1 MKLMIIVYLTRK
13 LKHLMLLA
21 LCIPIIVGI
30 VSISSSLSSHTF
42 SSSSPSPSYYA
53 YAKEQIGN
61 PLVYHLSSDEPWRAT
76 VAISDA
82 TTMLKLG
89 HNVTLLLSIEG
100 VQIGV
105 KHLHH
110 YLGLDMLTTKVTNF
124 IDDGGR
130 VIICEVC
137 LRIAGY
143 NNSDIIDRA
152 IIGKPDIM
160 SNLLSKATVIDY

>member
-1 MKLMIIVYLTRK
+1 MIHVDSTRNFKLII
-13 LKHLMLLA
+13 
-21 LCIPIIVGI
+21 I
-30 VSISSSLSSHTF
+30 LSSVVIGFGGLNPIFF
-42 SSSSPSPSYYA
+42 SSSYA
-53 YAKEQIGN
+53 SAQKNVN

-82 TTMLKLG
+82 TTLLNLG

-105 KHLHH
+105 LHPHH
-110 YLGLDMLTTKVTNF
+110 YLGLNSLTGNVTNF
-124 IDDGGR
+124 IADGGK

-143 NNSDIIDRA
+143 NNSDIIDGA
-152 IIGKPDIM
+152 FIGTPGII
-160 SNLLSKATVIDY
+160 SNLLSNATVIDY

>member
-1 MKLMIIVYLTRK
+1 MENKHNHLDVTIIGLLT
-13 LKHLMLLA
+13 
-21 LCIPIIVGI
+21 IVVGI
-30 VSISSSLSSHTF
+30 VTLTSVSSS
-42 SSSSPSPSYYA
+42 YA
-53 YAKEQIGN
+53 YGKEIGN

-82 TTMLKLG
+82 TTMLKQG

-105 KHLHH
+105 KHPHH
-110 YLGLDMLTTKVTNF
+110 YLGLDALTGNASNF
-124 IDDGGR
+124 IVDGGK

-143 NNSDIIDRA
+143 NNTNIIDGA
-152 IIGKPDIM
+152 IIGKPEIL
-160 SNLLSKATVIDY
+160 SKLLSNATVIDY

>member
-1 MKLMIIVYLTRK
+1 MGLLMNDHTRN
-13 LKHLMLLA
+13 LKVLMTLSL
-21 LCIPIIVGI
+21 
-30 VSISSSLSSHTF
+30 SISTLGIINIISLS
-42 SSSSPSPSYYA
+42 SSSSPFSSLHYA
-53 YAKEQIGN
+53 YAKKDQIGN

-82 TTMLKLG
+82 TTMLKLR
-89 HNVTLLLSIEG
+89 HNVTLLLSVEG

-105 KHLHH
+105 KHPHH
-110 YLGLDMLTTKVTNF
+110 YLGLDILTRNVTNF
-124 IDDGGR
+124 IADGGR

-143 NNSDIIDRA
+143 NNSDIIDKA
-152 IIGKPDIM
+152 IIGKPEIL

>member
-1 MKLMIIVYLTRK
+1 MNGRAIHLKVLMMLYLYAIV
-13 LKHLMLLA
+13 
-21 LCIPIIVGI
+21 IGI
-30 VSISSSLSSHTF
+30 TNISSSSTA
-42 SSSSPSPSYYA
+42 SSSFPDYA
-53 YAKEQIGN
+53 YAEEQIGN

-82 TTMLKLG
+82 TTMLKAG

-105 KHLHH
+105 KHPHS
-110 YLGLDMLTTKVTNF
+110 YLGLDMLTRNVTNF
-124 IDDGGR
+124 IADGGR

-143 NNSDIIDRA
+143 NNTDIIDKA
-152 IIGKPDIM
+152 IIGKPEIL

>member
-1 MKLMIIVYLTRK
+1 MENKHNHLDVSIIGLLT
-13 LKHLMLLA
+13 
-21 LCIPIIVGI
+21 IVVGI
-30 VSISSSLSSHTF
+30 VTLTSVSSS
-42 SSSSPSPSYYA
+42 YA
-53 YAKEQIGN
+53 YGKEIGN

-82 TTMLKLG
+82 TTMLKQG

-105 KHLHH
+105 KHPHH
-110 YLGLDMLTTKVTNF
+110 YLGLDALTGNVSNF
-124 IDDGGR
+124 IVDGGK

-143 NNSDIIDRA
+143 NNTNIIDGA
-152 IIGKPDIM
+152 IIGKPEIL
-160 SNLLSKATVIDY
+160 SKLLSNATVIDY

>member
-1 MKLMIIVYLTRK
+1 MVIQKRCLKALIALT
-13 LKHLMLLA
+13 LSITTSVGLA
-21 LCIPIIVGI
+21 NT
-30 VSISSSLSSHTF
+30 SSF
-42 SSSSPSPSYYA
+42 SSIQLSHFSMSLFQYA
-53 YAKEQIGN
+53 QAKGVGN

-105 KHLHH
+105 KHPHT
-110 YLGLDMLTTKVTNF
+110 YLGLDMLTRNVTNF
-124 IDDGGR
+124 MSNGGN
-130 VIICEVC
+130 VIICEIC

-143 NNSDIIDRA
+143 NNTDIIDKA
-152 IIGKPDIM
+152 VIGRPEIL
-160 SNLLSKATVIDY
+160 SNLLSRATVIDY

>member
-1 MKLMIIVYLTRK
+1 MELMNSHARTLKLLIALSLFITTAGIIN
-13 LKHLMLLA
+13 
-21 LCIPIIVGI
+21 IF
-30 VSISSSLSSHTF
+30 SSSF
-42 SSSSPSPSYYA
+42 SSSSHSPLSHSA

-82 TTMLKLG
+82 TTMLRAG

-105 KHLHH
+105 KHPHS
-110 YLGLDMLTTKVTNF
+110 YLGLDLLTSNVTNF
-124 IDDGGR
+124 ISDGGK

-137 LRIAGY
+137 LKIAGY
-143 NNSDIIDRA
+143 NNTDIIDKA
-152 IIGKPDIM
+152 IIGKPEIL

>member
-1 MKLMIIVYLTRK
+1 MNAHIRRLKISIILILSITAVG
-13 LKHLMLLA
+13 LA
-21 LCIPIIVGI
+21 N
-30 VSISSSLSSHTF
+30 ISSF
-42 SSSSPSPSYYA
+42 SIFQHA
-53 YAKEQIGN
+53 YAAKEIGN

-82 TTMLKLG
+82 TTMLKAG

-105 KHLHH
+105 KHPHS
-110 YLGLDMLTTKVTNF
+110 YLGLDMLTRNVTNF
-124 IDDGGR
+124 IADGGR

-143 NNSDIIDRA
+143 NNTDIIDKA
-152 IIGKPDIM
+152 IIGKPDIL
-160 SNLLSKATVIDY
+160 SSLLSRATVIDY

>member
-1 MKLMIIVYLTRK
+1 MNGRTRH
-13 LKHLMLLA
+13 LK
-21 LCIPIIVGI
+21 
-30 VSISSSLSSHTF
+30 VSIILSLSVIAIGITNISP
-42 SSSSPSPSYYA
+42 SSPSHYL
-53 YAKEQIGN
+53 YAKGQIGN

-82 TTMLKLG
+82 TTMLKGG

-105 KHLHH
+105 KHPHS
-110 YLGLDMLTTKVTNF
+110 YLGLDMLTRNVTNF
-124 IDDGGR
+124 IADGGK

-137 LRIAGY
+137 LKIAGY
-143 NNSDIIDRA
+143 NNTDIIDRA
-152 IIGKPDIM
+152 IIGKPEIL

>member
-1 MKLMIIVYLTRK
+1 MNGHTRHLKFSIIF
-13 LKHLMLLA
+13 A
-21 LCIPIIVGI
+21 
-30 VSISSSLSSHTF
+30 VSITAVGLTNTSSSSSSYISLYHSSSSLFQYT
-42 SSSSPSPSYYA
+42 YG
-53 YAKEQIGN
+53 KEIGN

-82 TTMLKLG
+82 TTMLKAG

-105 KHLHH
+105 KYPHH
-110 YLGLDMLTTKVTNF
+110 YLGLDILTRNVTNF
-124 IDDGGR
+124 IADGGK

-137 LRIAGY
+137 LKIAGY
-143 NNSDIIDRA
+143 NNSDIIDKA
-152 IIGKPDIM
+152 IIGKPDIL

>member
-1 MKLMIIVYLTRK
+1 MNGHARDLKLLLVLSLSITIVCVTN
-13 LKHLMLLA
+13 
-21 LCIPIIVGI
+21 
-30 VSISSSLSSHTF
+30 ISSSF
-42 SSSSPSPSYYA
+42 PFPSPLSHYA
-53 YAKEQIGN
+53 FAKEQTGN

-82 TTMLKLG
+82 TTMLKVG

-105 KHLHH
+105 KHPHS
-110 YLGLDMLTTKVTNF
+110 YLGLDMLTRNVTNF
-124 IDDGGR
+124 MAAGGK

-137 LRIAGY
+137 LKIAGY
-143 NNSDIIDRA
+143 NNSDIIDNA
-152 IIGKPDIM
+152 IIGKPQIL

>member
-1 MKLMIIVYLTRK
+1 MLRSIIMEN
-13 LKHLMLLA
+13 KHNHLDV
-21 LCIPIIVGI
+21 PIIGLLTIVVGI
-30 VSISSSLSSHTF
+30 VTLTSVSSS
-42 SSSSPSPSYYA
+42 YA
-53 YAKEQIGN
+53 YGKEIGN

-82 TTMLKLG
+82 TTMLKQG

-105 KHLHH
+105 KHPHH
-110 YLGLDMLTTKVTNF
+110 YLGLDALTGNVSNF
-124 IDDGGR
+124 IVDGGK

-143 NNSDIIDRA
+143 NNTNIIDGA
-152 IIGKPDIM
+152 IIGKPEIL
-160 SNLLSKATVIDY
+160 SKLLSNATVIDY

>member
-1 MKLMIIVYLTRK
+1 MNDHTRNLKVLMTLSLFISTLGIIN
-13 LKHLMLLA
+13 
-21 LCIPIIVGI
+21 II
-30 VSISSSLSSHTF
+30 SLS
-42 SSSSPSPSYYA
+42 SSSSPFSSSHYA
-53 YAKEQIGN
+53 YAKKDQIGN

-82 TTMLKLG
+82 TTMLNLR
-89 HNVTLLLSIEG
+89 HNVTLLLSVEG

-105 KHLHH
+105 KHPHH
-110 YLGLDMLTTKVTNF
+110 YLGLDMLTRNVTNF
-124 IDDGGR
+124 IADGGR

-143 NNSDIIDRA
+143 NNSDIIDKA
-152 IIGKPDIM
+152 IIGKPEIL

>member
-1 MKLMIIVYLTRK
+1 MDLIIYNTNLWK
-13 LKHLMLLA
+13 LKLSKFSTI
-21 LCIPIIVGI
+21 C
-30 VSISSSLSSHTF
+30 LSSVLILIVIIF
-42 SSSSPSPSYYA
+42 QSPIYIFALVHS
-53 YAKEQIGN
+53 

-82 TTMLKLG
+82 TNMLKLG

-105 KHLHH
+105 KNPHH
-110 YLGLDMLTTKVTNF
+110 YLGLDMLTRNVTNF
-124 IDDGGR
+124 MADGGR

-143 NNSDIIDRA
+143 NNSDIIPGA
-152 IIGKPDIM
+152 IVGKPIII
-160 SNLLSKATVIDY
+160 SNLLNNATVIDY

>member
-1 MKLMIIVYLTRK
+1 MNGHT
-13 LKHLMLLA
+13 KHLKLS
-21 LCIPIIVGI
+21 IIL
-30 VSISSSLSSHTF
+30 SLSVIAIGITNISP
-42 SSSSPSPSYYA
+42 SSPSHYV
-53 YAKEQIGN
+53 YAKGQIGN

-82 TTMLKLG
+82 TTMLKAG

-105 KHLHH
+105 KHPHS
-110 YLGLDMLTTKVTNF
+110 YLGLDMLTRNVTNF
-124 IDDGGR
+124 IADGGK

-137 LRIAGY
+137 LKIAGY
-143 NNSDIIDRA
+143 NNTDIIDRA
-152 IIGKPDIM
+152 IIGKPEIL